1 MKRIKNEIEKFLVRL
16 SSTAREYSAV
26 FFTVGIV
33 GIYIVARCLSSPDSH
48 AQLKFIEAPD
58 RQTIT
63 EQSESNGTVTELFSG
78 TKYETAKRLRESAA
92 LGIAA
97 SIAIFFRYQESTT
110 FPQTGRQ
117 VISDIVSRKLLPPE
131 ISVENEGFS
140 SPTSTIRFSFRPSPF
155 SFEILSVP
163 IEDKYGPAMLFRFPL
178 PPSGQNSFTYFRSAG
193 ATNPNPF
200 STIEQLAAQGWEIG
214 QWNIDEL
221 KLDGSSINELQE
233 QREWLKSLKPET
245 KY

>member
-1 MKRIKNEIEKFLVRL
+1 MKRIKNEIERFLVRL
-16 SSTAREYSAV
+16 SSIAREYYAV

-48 AQLKFIEAPD
+48 AQLKFIDAPD

-63 EQSESNGTVTELFSG
+63 EQSESDGTVTEIFSG
-78 TKYETAKRLRESAA
+78 TKYQTAKRLRESAA

-97 SIAIFFRYQESTT
+97 SLAVFFQYYESKT
-110 FPQTGRQ
+110 FPQTGRE

-131 ISVENEGFS
+131 ISVENEGFR
-140 SPTSTIRFSFRPSPF
+140 SPTSIIRFSFRPSPF

-163 IEDKYGPAMLFRFPL
+163 IEDKYGPTMLFRFPL
-178 PPSGQNSFTYFRSAG
+178 PPGGQNSFTYFRSTGTTDQA
-193 ATNPNPF
+193 PF
-200 STIEQLAAQGWEIG
+200 STTEQLAAQGWEIA

-221 KLDGSSINELQE
+221 KLDGSSTNELKE
-233 QREWLKSLKPET
+233 QREWLKSIKPET
-245 KY
+245 K

>member
-1 MKRIKNEIEKFLVRL
+1 MEGLKKNLEKTLMQFICI
-16 SSTAREYSAV
+16 ARDHSGVLFA
-26 FFTVGIV
+26 VGIV
-33 GIYIVARCLSSPDSH
+33 AIYIVARFLSSPDSH
-48 AQLKFIEAPD
+48 AQLKFIEEPD

-63 EQSESNGTVTELFSG
+63 ERSQLDGTITDIFSG

-97 SIAIFFRYQESTT
+97 SIVVFFRYQESTT
-110 FPQTGRQ
+110 FPQTGQQ
-117 VISDIVSRKLLPPE
+117 VVSDIVSRKLLPPE
-131 ISVENEGFS
+131 ISVENEGFI
-140 SPTSTIRFSFRPSPF
+140 SPTSILRFRYRPSPL

-178 PPSGQNSFTYFRSAG
+178 PLSGQNSFTYFRSTR
-193 ATNPNPF
+193 ATNQAPF
-200 STIEQLAAQGWEIG
+200 STTEQLAAQGWEIA
-214 QWNIDEL
+214 QWSIDDL

>member
-33 GIYIVARCLSSPDSH
+33 GIYIAARCLTIPDSH
-48 AQLKFIEAPD
+48 AQLKFIDAPD
-58 RQTIT
+58 QQTIT
-63 EQSESNGTVTELFSG
+63 ERTKLDGTITNIFSG

-245 KY
+245 K

>member
-1 MKRIKNEIEKFLVRL
+1 MKRIKSEIERFLVQL
-16 SSTAREYSAV
+16 SFIAREYSAV

-33 GIYIVARCLSSPDSH
+33 GIYIAARCFSIPDSH
-48 AQLKFIEAPD
+48 AQLKFIDAPD
-58 RQTIT
+58 QQTIT
-63 EQSESNGTVTELFSG
+63 ERSQLDGTITDIFSG

-97 SIAIFFRYQESTT
+97 SLAVFFRYHETKT
-110 FPQTGRQ
+110 IPQTGRQ
-117 VISDIVSRKLLPPE
+117 VISDIVSRNLLPPE

-140 SPTSTIRFSFRPSPF
+140 SPTSIIRISFRSSPF
-155 SFEILSVP
+155 SLEILSVP

-178 PPSGQNSFTYFRSAG
+178 PPSGQNSFRYFRSTG

-221 KLDGSSINELQE
+221 KLNGSSISELQE
-233 QREWLKSLKPET
+233 QREWLKSVKPET
-245 KY
+245 K